1 MIKWGIFESD
11 TLPLNY
17 IDYLN
22 RSHLIWVPS
31 KWAKK
36 VLTLHQIDE
45 GKIHVINEGVDP
57 DLYHPFA
64 RPKPSADGV
73 FRFLM
78 CGKRKPEKV
87 LRSFFLASSWLLEV
101 IAM

>member
-1 MIKWGIFESD
+1 MSDIFFPTVAENFVRGTVIKWGIFESD

-36 VLTLHQIDE
+36 
-45 GKIHVINEGVDP
+45 
-57 DLYHPFA
+57 F
-64 RPKPSADGV
+64 
-73 FRFLM
+73 
-78 CGKRKPEKV
+78 
-87 LRSFFLASSWLLEV
+87 
-101 IAM
+101 